1 MPKLWLELMI
11 DAPGFN
17 FKALRQNVY
26 TAEHSN
32 SAQLKPKSKLEL
44 KMKLNFHDATLK
56 YLCEKFC
63 VMPRTSGS
71 SI

>member
-1 MPKLWLELMI
+1 MI
-11 DAPGFN
+11 DAPSFN

-26 TAEHSN
+26 TAEHRN
-32 SAQLKPKSKLEL
+32 SAQLKPKSKLKL
-44 KMKLNFHDATLK
+44 KLNFHDATLK

-63 VMPRTSGS
+63 VLPRTSGS

>member
-1 MPKLWLELMI
+1 MI
-11 DAPGFN
+11 DAPSFN

-26 TAEHSN
+26 TAELRN
-32 SAQLKPKSKLEL
+32 SAQLKLKSKLKL
-44 KMKLNFHDATLK
+44 KLNFHDATLK

-63 VMPRTSGS
+63 VLPRTSGS